1 MHLWLSSS
9 EDSGRLDLIH
19 TLSFDE
25 TSEGRASCLGA
36 YNDVGG
42 EVCMA
47 GKYPLGAARQL
58 CKSSLRHVSNGTGV
72 SKKKL
77 VPDSHVVSALT
88 HELSV
93 STELTLDPDSGRYTK
108 SSNEDATRMESPS
121 NLTCSA
127 RCLLH
132 VSS

>member
-1 MHLWLSSS
+1 MKRPRAVPAALVPTMTLVERYVWLESIR
-9 EDSGRLDLIH
+9 SGQLG
-19 TLSFDE
+19 SFV
-25 TSEGRASCLGA
+25 RAHCVMSQMGQ
-36 YNDVGG
+36 
-42 EVCMA
+42 EF
-47 GKYPLGAARQL
+47 P
-58 CKSSLRHVSNGTGV
+58 
-72 SKKKL
+72 KKKL
-77 VPDSHVVSALT
+77 VPDSRVVSALT